1 MVSKFELD
9 LYCTMLL
16 LNYYSVFFLYFIDAF
31 LHQLIIGNQKC
42 DDDDDDNYDGGMI
55 ACLAHDIKIFE
66 ISL

>member
-1 MVSKFELD
+1 
-9 LYCTMLL
+9 MLL

>member
-16 LNYYSVFFLYFIDAF
+16 LNYNSVFFLYFIDAF

-42 DDDDDDNYDGGMI
+42 DDDDNYDGGMI
-55 ACLAHDIKIFE
+55 ACLAHDIKMFE